1 MTRDWTTGL
10 PALAPEVLESIYQHR
25 LLTTRQV
32 HTIHTPD
39 TSRRW
44 TQHLLAG
51 LAGHGL
57 LDATRGPYSAAIW
70 FATEA
75 GTAAVDRIAT
85 RAERRR
91 KIVTPAYA
99 AGQLQAHTLA
109 VNDVGIAYLTVARA
123 RGDEFGP
130 LSWRHEI
137 AHRIGAARGRGRRAD
152 VLIADALITYLAA
165 HDGGVERHQRFLEL
179 DRGTTPV
186 EALLAKLTA
195 YRRLRDAAPA
205 TADEKD
211 SSRGWRRWYPAGLPG
226 VQLVLTGK
234 PRAQLERRAQ
244 LLVALRDADSR
255 PREGRSLDVRL
266 ALLEDLSRRGP
277 FAPIW
282 LCLDD
287 PTRRVDWL
295 GTPERAPS

>member
-1 MTRDWTTGL
+1 MTRDWTTSL

-32 HTIHTPD
+32 HAIHAPG

-44 TQHLLAG
+44 IQHVLAG
-51 LAGHGL
+51 LADYGL
-57 LDATRGPYSAAIW
+57 LDATRGPHAAAIW
-70 FATEA
+70 FATENGA
-75 GTAAVDRIAT
+75 TAVDRSAT

-91 KIVTPAYA
+91 KVVTAAQA
-99 AGQLQAHTLA
+99 AGQLQSHTLA
-109 VNDVGIAYLTVARA
+109 VNDVGIAYLRAARA

-137 AHRIGAARGRGRRAD
+137 ALRIGGARGRGRRTE

-186 EALLAKLTA
+186 DALVGKLHA
-195 YRRLRDAAPA
+195 YRRLRDSAPR

-211 SSRGWRRWYPAGLPG
+211 PERGWRRWYPAGLPG

-234 PRAQLERRAQ
+234 PRALLERRAQ
-244 LLVALRDADSR
+244 LLFALRDADARLREDR
-255 PREGRSLDVRL
+255 PLDVRL

-282 LCLDD
+282 LRLDD
-287 PTRRVDWL
+287 PTRRFEWL
-295 GTPERAPS
+295 GKPERSPS